1 MMKKSLSARI
11 RAALF
16 RPRQVIVTDNHSPRP
31 ARKMYIR
38 PISFMAFTLV
48 SAAGILMLGFHLSD
62 GNPART
68 QQGQITH
75 LQHEQG
81 RLKDLI
87 AEKEAMLSLKDQQ
100 IESLNREIENARQQQ
115 ESQQEKLSMF
125 ESILDVRKIH
135 GVHLLQTAAQR
146 LRNHSINYSFVLVK
160 GGNYP
165 RTASGTITFSTLNPA
180 NEVIAIHLDTGEDAL
195 PYSTQSH
202 TFMQG
207 NLPWNENWE
216 PKILRISLTDHRGR
230 EIGLS
235 EVKISD

>member
-1 MMKKSLSARI
+1 MSARI
-11 RAALF
+11 RTALF

-31 ARKMYIR
+31 VRKMYMR
-38 PISFMAFTLV
+38 PISFIAFTVIAAATLV
-48 SAAGILMLGFHLSD
+48 MLGFHLSA
-62 GNPART
+62 GNPAGT

-81 RLKDLI
+81 RLKDLV

-100 IESLNREIENARQQQ
+100 IESLNREIENERQQQ
-115 ESQQEKLSMF
+115 ETLQGKLDMF
-125 ESILDVRKIH
+125 QSILDVRKVH
-135 GVHLLQTAAQR
+135 GVHLLQIAAQR
-146 LRNHSINYSFVLVK
+146 LSNHSINYSFVLVK

-165 RTASGTITFSTLNPA
+165 RTASGAITFSTLNPA
-180 NEVIAIHLDTGEDAL
+180 NEWVTIPLDTGEDTL

-207 NLPWNENWE
+207 NLPWNKSWQ
-216 PKILRISLTDHRGR
+216 PKTLRISLSDHRGR